1 MAKEIRAKLTADSRT
16 EQVQI
21 VLPQHA
27 NSAKR
32 LFGGMLMAWIDV
44 VAAVV
49 ARRHANAEVTTAC
62 IDTLRFD
69 APAKVGETILLVG
82 CITYVGRTS
91 MEVRVDTYSES
102 LDGRR
107 ERVNR
112 AYLVLV
118 ALDEEGRPK
127 EVPGLVLVTDEER
140 EEWQAGERRRALRRQ
155 RREEKY

>member
-1 MAKEIRAKLTADSRT
+1 MRQAKRTAESRT

-21 VLPQHA
+21 VLPQHT

-32 LFGGMLMAWIDV
+32 LFGGVLMQWIDI

-49 ARRHANAEVTTAC
+49 ARRHAGSEVTTAC

-69 APAKVGETILLVG
+69 APAMVGETVLLVG

-91 MEVRVDTYSES
+91 MEVRVDTYSEALS
-102 LDGRR
+102 GQRR
-107 ERVNR
+107 RVNR

-118 ALDEEGRPK
+118 AIDGQGNPQ
-127 EVPGLVLVTDEER
+127 EVPSLVPVTEEER

-155 RREEKY
+155 RRQEKY